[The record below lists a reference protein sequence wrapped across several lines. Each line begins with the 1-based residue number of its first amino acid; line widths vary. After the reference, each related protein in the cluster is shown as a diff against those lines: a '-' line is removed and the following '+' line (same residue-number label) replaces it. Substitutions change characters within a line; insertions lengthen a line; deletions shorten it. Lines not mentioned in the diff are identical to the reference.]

1 VDRLFD
7 WHAVPDT
14 PIQEALAR
22 QKPHVRAEFDQRLK
36 QSTLNLNEQGLNVAL
51 HRGTSRGM
59 RGAPSRLLNHPWGW
73 SVMMQSMCGACV
85 GACGLEAG
93 RLSLL

>member
-51 HRGTSRGM
+51 NWENPDRRKCARSPALM
-59 RGAPSRLLNHPWGW
+59 RCAVVQRR
-73 SVMMQSMCGACV
+73 ACAV
-85 GACGLEAG
+85 LRRAC
-93 RLSLL
+93 